1 MRSPATSRRGKILA
15 AVREQRK
22 TEPVRLVLE
31 LIQSRAD
38 ALTEELVTAEP
49 VRVRSLQGAVA
60 ELRDLHN
67 AISAEPRKMQRKDG
81 AYA

>member
-1 MRSPATSRRGKILA
+1 MSPRGETLA
-15 AVREQRK
+15 AVRGHAK

-38 ALTEELVTAEP
+38 ALAEELVTADP
-49 VRVRSLQGAVA
+49 ARVRSLQGAVA

-67 AISAEPRKMQRKDG
+67 AISAEPRKKQHKDG